1 MSCPPVERIKADK
14 SYESDQFGNN
24 AKKMKL
30 VDEQFEKCCEA
41 ALNCEKS
48 YQTYKESVE
57 STCQMKIKNV
67 TGIVESKACGFC
79 LEKLSEKRSRVFQW
93 RTNENLMISNFN
105 NMKFLFNLI
114 YKYTKE

>member
-57 STCQMKIKNV
+57 STCQMKIKTA

-79 LEKLSEKRSRVFQW
+79 LEKLSEKRIVCSQCSTIGYCDANCQEANW
-93 RTNENLMISNFN
+93 I
-105 NMKFLFNLI
+105 
-114 YKYTKE
+114 